1 MEQAENKVLWRTCRQ
16 IADGLG
22 LSLTTTWRMLRRGD
36 LPAIRAGRVWCVVPV
51 SVAPYVLALAAR
63 GVFVRP
69 VTAPAPTP
77 KKRHAPP
84 PPVDVAAQ
92 HAAVAEMV
100 RRSVGELALTDC
112 RNLDMSESRH
122 IAVQHDEISTVW
134 RKCDSVAETQHG
146 APHHAPVS
154 AHFCCTAVD
163 PLGGRVMYAASSPLL
178 ALPPTKKYPPTVLN
192 PRPES
197 ESADGEE

>member
-112 RNLDMSESRH
+112 RNLVMLQCSMTKSRQCGGN
-122 IAVQHDEISTVW
+122 ATVW
-134 RKCDSVAETQHG
+134 RKRNMVHRTTPQ
-146 APHHAPVS
+146 
-154 AHFCCTAVD
+154 
-163 PLGGRVMYAASSPLL
+163 
-178 ALPPTKKYPPTVLN
+178 
-192 PRPES
+192 
-197 ESADGEE
+197 